1 MATAAPVNS
10 STPNPFAAATTP
22 TASKTVAAANS
33 EKNDA
38 GTADRFL
45 KLLVTQLQNQDPL
58 NPMDNAQVTSQ
69 MAQINTVNGIEKL
82 NVTVQGLNAQF
93 TQMQALQGAALV
105 GHDVTVQGNRI
116 EVEAGQAVGGFELD
130 NVADAVKVE
139 VMDGSGRVV
148 DTMLFG
154 AETPGTH
161 SFNWQPG
168 KELGGKELP
177 DGTAFTFRVT
187 ATSGANAV
195 ATTPLMRDR
204 VMAVSTSAT
213 GLVLQTLHNGDVPY
227 KAVKAFN

>member
-1 MATAAPVNS
+1 MATTAPVNS
-10 STPNPFAAATTP
+10 TATNPFAAATTS
-22 TASKTVAAANS
+22 TASKTVSAANS

-82 NVTVQGLNAQF
+82 NVTVQGLNSQF
-93 TQMQALQGAALV
+93 AQMQALQGAALV

-116 EVEAGQAVGGFELD
+116 EVEGGQAVGGFELA

-148 DTMLFG
+148 DTLLFG
-154 AETPGTH
+154 TETAGNH

-168 KELGGKELP
+168 KEVA

-204 VMAVSTSAT
+204 VMAVSSTAT
-213 GLVLQTLHNGDVPY
+213 GLVLQTLHAGDVPY
-227 KAVKAFN
+227 KAVRAFN